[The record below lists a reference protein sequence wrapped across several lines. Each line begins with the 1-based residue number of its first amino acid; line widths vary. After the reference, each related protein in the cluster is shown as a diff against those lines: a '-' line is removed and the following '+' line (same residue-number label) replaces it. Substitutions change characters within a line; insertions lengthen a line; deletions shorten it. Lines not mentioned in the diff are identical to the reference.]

1 MAVLAIGALGAMI
14 APAGYAALGFSIGMG
29 IGNMLFP
36 PKQPDRN
43 IEGPRLGDLRITQ
56 TAYGQGIPIIE
67 GTMRVVGKPI
77 WATARRETPHT
88 SSQQVGSKGGGGQ
101 TVTNTTY
108 SYDLDIAYLL
118 CEGDIDGAGEVE
130 GVDQIWANGELIY
143 DVTPGASGDAVAQ
156 SSALASRITV
166 YPGNFTQD
174 LDPTIEAVEGVD
186 DTSAYLGLAY
196 IMLQGFKLDRWN
208 GQLPQMEFR
217 VVKSGTTAANAQNTI
232 GDVGLNNVPQV
243 LGAGGSVYGQ
253 PDSSLPNAGVRWSVY
268 AGAARVT
275 VYPAVLFGYSFSGVY
290 PTGEGVSVNY
300 GGYLV
305 IARNDGSADV
315 YSGAAG
321 GLSQVAFES
330 DVVAWGQGNGAGSQY
345 LYRMV
350 LNPAAKTISNTLI
363 SGSRS
368 ERLFRNACGIPGRLY
383 TLAAGGP
390 AGAMEVGYVNTSS
403 YGKVPLI
410 VGINYGNKGLI
421 SRDGF
426 MWLSTTTAAQKWT
439 ADGVL
444 VDSLT
449 YPASAQRE
457 LLEDSAGLIWA
468 MGGSSS
474 YVIHPASLT
483 IVQSLPSISFSTVLG
498 FTEDNR
504 LVTYSGSLTH
514 LLKEVE
520 KLPRLTAG
528 TTTVGA
534 FLTKLCARVGL
545 SPAQLDVSAMTATLH
560 GLMFTDRPEV
570 SAIVD
575 ELMRAYGSDVV
586 ESGGK
591 LKFVPRGGASLVTI
605 PEEDIGAFADSDE
618 APVAAL
624 QITDKYDPELPE
636 EIALSFFDR
645 TAAYQQ
651 NTQYA
656 RRLIGHSRN
665 RLSVNISL
673 AFSPDEGQQ
682 CVQRMMDDAWAAR
695 RLYSLTVPRKYAKY
709 EPGDVVT
716 PIYRG
721 RAHPMKL
728 LQTVQDAGMV
738 RWEAQSDES
747 IIAMQNGVGGAHTGV
762 TSMTIV
768 SAPTQLVM
776 LDIPLMRDLDDGFGP
791 YIAMAG
797 YAQGWPGAELFR
809 SVDDGASYQQAG
821 LVVDNP
827 AVIGSA
833 LTALGTFAGG
843 NVFDEQNA
851 VTVVV
856 GDGMTLVSY
865 TRDQVH
871 NGFGAFALGAAGRF
885 EILQYR
891 DATLVGTRTYKLTGL
906 LRGRKGTEQHMGSH
920 AIGDQFVLLQSTTIR
935 RYAGVGD
942 DLNVARKYKAV
953 GFGRTLD
960 ETVATAFANTAVALK
975 PLSPVLLGGGRDAAG
990 TVYGK
995 FVRRT
1000 RMSAE
1005 WPDYVE
1011 APLGEASAAYE
1022 VEIWNS
1028 GFSTLKRTLTATP
1041 TGNGSVVTSS
1051 PTAFVY
1057 DDGDQITDWGS
1068 VQATVYVRVYQLSAA
1083 VGRGFA
1089 LQGTV

>member
-1 MAVLAIGALGAMI
+1 MAVLAIGALAAYMAPVGYGAL
-14 APAGYAALGFSIGMG
+14 AFSLATTAY
-29 IGNMLFP
+29 NLLVP

-43 IEGPRLGDLRITQ
+43 IEGPRLGDLRVTQ
-56 TAYGQGIPIIE
+56 TAYGQGIPIVE

-88 SSQQVGSKGGGGQ
+88 TSQRTGKGGGGQ

-118 CEGDIDGAGEVE
+118 CEGDIDGSGEVE

-143 DVTPGASGDAVAQ
+143 DVTPGATGDAVAQ
-156 SSALASRITV
+156 SSALATRVTV

-174 LDPTIEAVEGVD
+174 IDPTIEAVEGVG
-186 DTSAYLGLAY
+186 DTPAYLGLSY
-196 IMLQGFKLDRWN
+196 VMLQGFKLDRWG
-208 GQLPQMEFR
+208 GQLPQLEFR
-217 VVKSGTTAANAQNTI
+217 VVKSGSTASNAHNTI
-232 GDVGLNNVPQV
+232 GDVGLSNTPQI
-243 LGAGGSVYGQ
+243 LGNGGSVYGQ
-253 PDSSLPNAGVRWSVY
+253 PDGSLPNAGVRWNIY
-268 AGAARVT
+268 AGAARSA
-275 VYPAVLFGYSFSGVY
+275 VYPAVPFGYNFTGVY
-290 PTGEGVSVNY
+290 ITGEGVSVNS

-315 YSGAAG
+315 YTGAG
-321 GLSQVAFES
+321 GGYGGGVCFES
-330 DVVAWGQGNGAGSQY
+330 DLVAWGQGNVSGTHY

-350 LNPAAKTISNTLI
+350 LNPTAKTITSTLI
-363 SGSRS
+363 TGSRS
-368 ERLFRNACGIPGRLY
+368 ERLFRNACGIAGRVY
-383 TLAAGGP
+383 TLAAGGSS
-390 AGAMEVGYVNTSS
+390 GATEVGYVNTTS
-403 YGKVPLI
+403 YAKVPLI
-410 VGINYGNKGLI
+410 VGVNYGNKGLI

-426 MWLSTTTAAQKWT
+426 MWLSTITAAEKWT

-449 YPASAQRE
+449 YPASGQRE
-457 LLEDSAGLIWA
+457 LFEDSAGLIWA
-468 MGGSSS
+468 MGGSAS
-474 YVIHPASLT
+474 YLIHPASFT
-483 IVQSLPSISFSTVLG
+483 ILQQLPSISFSSVLG

-504 LVTYSGSLTH
+504 LITFSGSLTH
-514 LLKEVE
+514 LLQEVE
-520 KLPRLTAG
+520 KLPRITAG

-534 FLTKLCARVGL
+534 FLTKLCNRVGL
-545 SPAQLDVSAMTATLH
+545 EPAQLDVSAMTATLH
-560 GLMFTDRPEV
+560 GMLFTDRPEV
-570 SAIVD
+570 GAIVD
-575 ELMRAYGSDVV
+575 ELMRGYGADVV
-586 ESGGK
+586 ESAGK

-605 PEEDIGAFADSDE
+605 PEEDIGAFAESDE
-618 APVAAL
+618 PPAAGFE
-624 QITDKYDPELPE
+624 ITDKYDPELPE

-645 TAAYQQ
+645 TAAFQQ

-665 RLSVNISL
+665 RITINVSL

-682 CVQRMMDDAWAAR
+682 CVQRMMDDAWSAR
-695 RLYSLTVPRKYAKY
+695 RLYSLTVTRKYAKY

-716 PIYRG
+716 AIYRG

-728 LQTVQDAGMV
+728 LQTVQDGGMV

-747 IIAMQNGVGGAHTGV
+747 ISAVQNGVGGAHTGV
-762 TSMTIV
+762 TTMTIV
-768 SAPTQLVM
+768 SAPTQLVL
-776 LDIPLMRDLDDGFGP
+776 LDIPLVRDIDDDFGP
-791 YIAMAG
+791 YVGMSG
-797 YAQGWPGAELFR
+797 YAQGWPGGELFR

-821 LVVDNP
+821 MVIDTP
-827 AVIGSA
+827 TVIGSA
-833 LTALGTFAGG
+833 LTALGTFLGG
-843 NVFDEQNA
+843 NVFDEQNS

-891 DATLVGTRTYKLTGL
+891 DATLIATRTYKLTGL
-906 LRGRKGTEQHMGSH
+906 LRGRKGTEQHMSTH
-920 AIGDQFVLLQSTTIR
+920 AIGDQFVLLQSTTLK
-935 RYAGVGD
+935 RYTGVSG

-960 ETVATAFANTAVALK
+960 ETAEAAFTNTGVSLK
-975 PLSPVLLGGGRDAAG
+975 PLAPVLLGGGRDVVG

-1011 APLGEASAAYE
+1011 APLGEASAVYE
-1022 VEIWNS
+1022 VEIWNNT
-1028 GFSTLKRTLTATP
+1028 FTTLKRTLTATA
-1041 TGNGSVVTSS
+1041 TGNGSVVNASNTS
-1051 PTAFVY
+1051 FIY
-1057 DDGDQITDWGS
+1057 DDADQVTDWGS
-1068 VQATVYVRVYQLSAA
+1068 VQPTVYVRVYQISATI
-1083 VGRGFA
+1083 GRGYP
-1089 LQGTV
+1089 LQGTI